1 MKRAAHLHNQICGV
15 LLSSYEYLQDHISK
29 MCLHLDEFKK
39 KNLETNGFYKNLI
52 FFFFLEY
59 VNCQEK
65 LKKIT
70 EIIDVTRKFFFLLF
84 RIIIFF

>member
-39 KNLETNGFYKNLI
+39 KTLETNGLI
-52 FFFFLEY
+52 YILNYFL
-59 VNCQEK
+59 
-65 LKKIT
+65 
-70 EIIDVTRKFFFLLF
+70 
-84 RIIIFF
+84 

>member
-39 KNLETNGFYKNLI
+39 KNLETNGLIHILNYFYKNFI
-52 FFFFLEY
+52 FFCFKNMLI
-59 VNCQEK
+59 V
-65 LKKIT
+65 KKN
-70 EIIDVTRKFFFLLF
+70 
-84 RIIIFF
+84 